1 LRRNDTP
8 IVWRR
13 RDRNAIRQAHESFL
27 LQADRQYQLN
37 TRGDFFY
44 PERHLKID
52 NAELEP
58 NVCSRE
64 DRKAVQPPTIASWER
79 ERSAD
84 SQGHDQNST

>member
-1 LRRNDTP
+1 M
-8 IVWRR
+8 
-13 RDRNAIRQAHESFL
+13 
-27 LQADRQYQLN
+27 QADRQYQLN

-52 NAELEP
+52 NTELEP
-58 NVCSRE
+58 NVVAERIVKRFNLPLRE
-64 DRKAVQPPTIASWER
+64 LER